1 MRIKGSQAR
10 KPVLVW
16 MAIATAILVAIQ
28 RLAVMLV
35 GEEVWPSPGGHW
47 LTQARLTD
55 ILVFWSLFLLLGA
68 AYLWREANT
77 IHGHW
82 KAMERALAELEVSYR
97 KLKELEGWRDDLS
110 QFVVH
115 DIKHAV
121 AGIDGSLQ
129 LLKRQLGPAV
139 SPETARFL
147 SCACGFTEDLLRLVS
162 TLLDVARLESAG
174 LPLNRSQCDM
184 GTVLAEAVSR
194 MKTMADAKRLTIHV
208 EVPAATLSCDRDLIG
223 RVMLN
228 LLANAIRFA
237 PEGSAVQVRLSVEE
251 REIRVAVTDSGRGVD
266 LALQGRIFD
275 KFAQGVLS
283 DHGGMAGL
291 GLTFCRLAVEAHGG
305 CIGVES
311 PVEGGGT
318 GYPGSRFWF
327 SLPRGVAGNGR
338 SGMVDG

>member
-1 MRIKGSQAR
+1 MRINGSQAR

-28 RLAVMLV
+28 RLVVMLV

-82 KAMERALAELEVSYR
+82 KAMERALAELEVS
-97 KLKELEGWRDDLS
+97 
-110 QFVVH
+110 
-115 DIKHAV
+115 
-121 AGIDGSLQ
+121 
-129 LLKRQLGPAV
+129 
-139 SPETARFL
+139 
-147 SCACGFTEDLLRLVS
+147 
-162 TLLDVARLESAG
+162 
-174 LPLNRSQCDM
+174 CDM

-194 MKTMADAKRLTIHV
+194 MKTMADTKRLTIHV
-208 EVPAATLSCDRDLIG
+208 EAPAATLSCDRDLIG

-251 REIRVAVTDSGRGVD
+251 REIRVAVTDGGRGVD